1 MSNGADTELRPR
13 TYRAPMPASWW
24 LGTAN
29 YLKFMLREL
38 TCVFVAYF
46 VVITILQIR
55 AVNQGAEAYAEFQ
68 AWLASPVMLALSA
81 VALLFVVYHTITWFN
96 VTPRAIVVRVG
107 GKRLSDAAIIAPN
120 YIAWIVIS
128 GLVAWLVLGG

>member
-1 MSNGADTELRPR
+1 
-13 TYRAPMPASWW
+13 MPASWW
-24 LGTAN
+24 LGTSN

-38 TCVFVAYF
+38 TCIFVAYF

-55 AVNQGAEAYAEFQ
+55 AVNQGTEAYAEFQ

-81 VALLFVVYHTITWFN
+81 LALLFVVYHTITWFN

>member
-1 MSNGADTELRPR
+1 MSNGVGAESRPR
-13 TYRAPMPASWW
+13 TYRGPMPASWW
-24 LGTAN
+24 LSTSS

-68 AWLASPVMLALSA
+68 AWLANPVMLALSA